1 MKPHPVVKA
10 IQKALRPAHADLAR
24 QFNPFSLMQSFR
36 FGFETAHYL
45 IERVDHSDD
54 FVMRPDVLN
63 KFLRFERD
71 AAAREAFTRFE
82 SVREQ
87 LRVTAP

>member
-1 MKPHPVVKA
+1 
-10 IQKALRPAHADLAR
+10 
-24 QFNPFSLMQSFR
+24 MQSFH
-36 FGFETAHYL
+36 FGLEQAHYL
-45 IERVDHSDD
+45 VERVDHTDD

-71 AAAREAFTRFE
+71 DAAREAFTRFE